1 MSRKKSREKAMELLF
16 SITLSKDSVEEAME
30 VFVDNYED
38 NIKELDLD
46 YIKNL
51 LNGVEANKEEI
62 DKIIEKNLQNWK
74 LDRISKVN
82 LTILRLGV
90 YEIAFDE
97 NVPKKVA
104 LNEAIELGKL
114 YSDQKSVSFI
124 NGVLDKVLKTAQE
137 ENKMGEIINGKE
149 VALKVKE
156 EIKSFTEGKNKKEKE

>member
-1 MSRKKSREKAMELLF
+1 MELLF

-124 NGVLDKVLKTAQE
+124 NGVLDKVLKTA
-137 ENKMGEIINGKE
+137 
-149 VALKVKE
+149 
-156 EIKSFTEGKNKKEKE
+156 

>member
-62 DKIIEKNLQNWK
+62 DKIIEGNLQNWK

-90 YEIAFDE
+90 YEIVFDE

-124 NGVLDKVLKTAQE
+124 NGVLDKVLKEA
-137 ENKMGEIINGKE
+137 
-149 VALKVKE
+149 
-156 EIKSFTEGKNKKEKE
+156 

>member
-16 SITLSKDSVEEAME
+16 SIALSKDSVEEAME

-124 NGVLDKVLKTAQE
+124 NGVLDKVLKTA
-137 ENKMGEIINGKE
+137 
-149 VALKVKE
+149 
-156 EIKSFTEGKNKKEKE
+156 

>member
-30 VFVDNYED
+30 VFVDNCED

-62 DKIIEKNLQNWK
+62 DKIIEGNLQNWK

-90 YEIAFDE
+90 YEIVFDE

-124 NGVLDKVLKTAQE
+124 NGVLDKVLKEA
-137 ENKMGEIINGKE
+137 
-149 VALKVKE
+149 
-156 EIKSFTEGKNKKEKE
+156 

>member
-62 DKIIEKNLQNWK
+62 DKIIESNLQNWK

-124 NGVLDKVLKTAQE
+124 NGVLDKVLKTA
-137 ENKMGEIINGKE
+137 
-149 VALKVKE
+149 
-156 EIKSFTEGKNKKEKE
+156 

>member
-97 NVPKKVA
+97 NVPK
-104 LNEAIELGKL
+104 
-114 YSDQKSVSFI
+114 
-124 NGVLDKVLKTAQE
+124 NGVLDKVLKTA
-137 ENKMGEIINGKE
+137 
-149 VALKVKE
+149 
-156 EIKSFTEGKNKKEKE
+156 

>member
-1 MSRKKSREKAMELLF
+1 
-16 SITLSKDSVEEAME
+16 ME

-124 NGVLDKVLKTAQE
+124 NGVLDKVLKTA
-137 ENKMGEIINGKE
+137 
-149 VALKVKE
+149 
-156 EIKSFTEGKNKKEKE
+156 

>member
-124 NGVLDKVLKTAQE
+124 NGVLDK
-137 ENKMGEIINGKE
+137 IYHE
-149 VALKVKE
+149 VE
-156 EIKSFTEGKNKKEKE
+156 DKSE

>member
-16 SITLSKDSVEEAME
+16 SITLSKDSVEEAIE

-124 NGVLDKVLKTAQE
+124 NGVLDKVLKTA
-137 ENKMGEIINGKE
+137 
-149 VALKVKE
+149 
-156 EIKSFTEGKNKKEKE
+156 

>member
-104 LNEAIELGKL
+104 LNEDIELGKL

-124 NGVLDKVLKTAQE
+124 NGVLDKVLKTA
-137 ENKMGEIINGKE
+137 
-149 VALKVKE
+149 
-156 EIKSFTEGKNKKEKE
+156 

>member
-62 DKIIEKNLQNWK
+62 DKIIEGN

-90 YEIAFDE
+90 YEIVFDE

-124 NGVLDKVLKTAQE
+124 NGVLDKVLKEA
-137 ENKMGEIINGKE
+137 
-149 VALKVKE
+149 
-156 EIKSFTEGKNKKEKE
+156 

>member
-62 DKIIEKNLQNWK
+62 DKIIEGNLQNWK

-90 YEIAFDE
+90 YEIVFDE

-124 NGVLDKVLKTAQE
+124 NGVLDKVLKTA
-137 ENKMGEIINGKE
+137 
-149 VALKVKE
+149 
-156 EIKSFTEGKNKKEKE
+156 

>member
-124 NGVLDKVLKTAQE
+124 NGVLDKVLKTA
-137 ENKMGEIINGKE
+137 
-149 VALKVKE
+149 
-156 EIKSFTEGKNKKEKE
+156 

>member
-62 DKIIEKNLQNWK
+62 DKIIESNLQNWK

-124 NGVLDKVLKTAQE
+124 NGVLDKVLKEA
-137 ENKMGEIINGKE
+137 
-149 VALKVKE
+149 
-156 EIKSFTEGKNKKEKE
+156 

>member
-62 DKIIEKNLQNWK
+62 AKIIEKNLQNWK

-124 NGVLDKVLKTAQE
+124 NGVLDKVLKTA
-137 ENKMGEIINGKE
+137 
-149 VALKVKE
+149 
-156 EIKSFTEGKNKKEKE
+156 